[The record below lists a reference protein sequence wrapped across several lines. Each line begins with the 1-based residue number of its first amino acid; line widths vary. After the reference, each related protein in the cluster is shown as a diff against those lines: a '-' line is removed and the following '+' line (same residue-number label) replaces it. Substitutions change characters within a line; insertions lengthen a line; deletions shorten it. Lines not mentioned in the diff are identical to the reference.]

1 MAEDAVCRLAAIDIG
16 SNSVRLMVVEASR
29 EGSYRILDDHKE
41 TTRLAHGLVATGM
54 LVQEA
59 IIHTIDALR
68 RMKSIVSGY
77 QAEQLRVI
85 ATSAV
90 RDAKNGADFVQAVK
104 QQLGLDIAVI
114 SAAEE
119 GEYSYRSVAAH
130 YDLSDQHVLHVDLGG
145 GSCELV
151 FAALGNIEE
160 IISLPVGAVRLTE
173 AFLKGDPPTKAEL
186 RALRRHVKKL
196 FEHSIP
202 EPTFLPHLMTGA
214 GGTFSA
220 LASMVIRLRG
230 LGERPIAGFTLN
242 RSEVR
247 HVLDLLMMQPLA
259 ERRSMPGLHA
269 DRADIII
276 AGVAVIERLMKWL
289 HINRLLVHDK
299 GVRDGLIRAMID
311 ERFGRRS
318 ASGEKLSPLQVIQQF
333 GAACGYEPAHAGQV
347 ARLAGL
353 LFDQLQGPFQLPA
366 EERFL
371 LEAAAWL
378 HEIGALINYEK
389 HHQHSYH
396 LIKHGNLTGLTP
408 QQREL
413 IANIARYHRK
423 SEPKLKHEAFAKLL
437 PREQATVRRLAALL
451 RVADGLDRSHTQ
463 RVRHLQA
470 TVING
475 TVRLEVF
482 ADTEPEVDLWG
493 AAQKGR
499 LFEKVF
505 DRKLELVWRRT
516 SSVSCSA
523 VGGHSVTASTVPASS
538 NGVASSSPAAV
549 PAGGTVA
556 PAVLNS

>member
-1 MAEDAVCRLAAIDIG
+1 MAADPVSRLAAIDIG
-16 SNSVRLMVVEASR
+16 SNSVRLMVVEATR

-41 TTRLAHGLVATGM
+41 TTRLAHGLAASGM
-54 LVQEA
+54 LAQEA

-77 QAEQLRVI
+77 QVDLLRVI

-90 RDAKNGADFVQAVK
+90 RDATNGPDFVVAAR
-104 QQLGLDIAVI
+104 QQLDLDITVI
-114 SAAEE
+114 SAVEE
-119 GEYSYRSVAAH
+119 GELSYRSVASH

-151 FAALGNIEE
+151 FATLGNIEE
-160 IISLPVGAVRLTE
+160 IVSLPAGAVRLSE
-173 AFLKGDPPTKAEL
+173 AFLTSDPPDKGEL
-186 RALRRHVKKL
+186 RTLRRKVKKL
-196 FEHSIP
+196 YEETVR

-220 LASMVIRLRG
+220 LASMVMRLRG
-230 LGERPIAGFTLN
+230 LGERPIAGFTVN

-247 HVLDLLMMQPLA
+247 HVLDLLMMLPLA
-259 ERRSMPGLHA
+259 ERRSVPGLHA

-311 ERFGRRS
+311 EHFGRRT
-318 ASGEKLSPLQVIQQF
+318 ASGEKLSPLQVVQQF

-353 LFDQLQGPFQLPA
+353 LFDQLQGPFEFPA

-396 LIKHGNLTGLTP
+396 LIKHGNLTGLSP

-423 SEPKLKHEAFAKLL
+423 AEPKPKHEAYAKLL
-437 PREQATVRRLAALL
+437 PREQATVRRLSALL

-463 RVRHLQA
+463 RVKSVAA
-470 TVING
+470 TVANG
-475 TVRLEVF
+475 KVELEVH
-482 ADTEPEVDLWG
+482 ADSEPEVDLWG
-493 AAQKGR
+493 AVQKGR
-499 LFEKVF
+499 LFERVF
-505 DRKLELVWRRT
+505 DRKLELVWRPT
-516 SSVSCSA
+516 QHVD
-523 VGGHSVTASTVPASS
+523 H
-538 NGVASSSPAAV
+538 PAAT
-549 PAGGTVA
+549 G
-556 PAVLNS
+556 